1 MHQGGEMATS
11 QVKDGRDSELRERI
25 EFLAYANKTLMH
37 ELAAVKLERARG
49 RAELELAERRA
60 SGLEQVCAADSVI
73 AAEQRSAANRLE
85 RRLEATKGMMAAATL
100 AGFALACRRA
110 LARHHERG
118 PGAWLRRLS
127 AAL

>member
-1 MHQGGEMATS
+1 MHQSGEMATS
-11 QVKDGRDSELRERI
+11 RVNGGADSELRERI

-37 ELAAVKLERARG
+37 ELAAVKLERARV

-60 SGLEQVCAADSVI
+60 AGLEQVCVADSVI
-73 AAEQRSAANRLE
+73 AAEQRSVANRLE
-85 RRLEATKGMMAAATL
+85 RRLDATKGVMAAATL

-110 LARHHERG
+110 LALRHERG
-118 PGAWLRRLS
+118 PGSWLRRLS

>member
-11 QVKDGRDSELRERI
+11 QVNGRPDSELRERI

-37 ELAAVKLERARG
+37 ELAAVKLDRARV

-60 SGLEQVCAADSVI
+60 AGLEQVCVADSVI
-73 AAEQRSAANRLE
+73 AAEQRSVANRLE
-85 RRLEATKGMMAAATL
+85 RRLEATKGVMAAATL

-110 LARHHERG
+110 LARRHESG
-118 PGAWLRRLS
+118 PAAWLRRLS